1 MFFRRIASNLRVT
14 SGSGGTLAEYM
25 LDGRPGGHTVKRI
38 NYQVVIRQKSSDNVK
53 VGVRLYHGP
62 DGKNFLLQS
71 TPIASTTVGAGVVL
85 LNGDSDATKMIGEYT
100 AAAPTC
106 EGAGNQEWANID
118 IYEIQSP
125 L

>member
-1 MFFRRIASNLRVT
+1 
-14 SGSGGTLAEYM
+14 M
-25 LDGRPGGHTVKRI
+25 LDGRPGGHTVKRV
-38 NYQVVIRQKSSDNVK
+38 NYQVVVRQKSSDSVK

-71 TPIASTTVGAGVVL
+71 TPIPSTTVAAGIVL
-85 LNGDSDATKMIGEYT
+85 LNGDSDAAKMIGEYT

-106 EGAGNQEWANID
+106 EGSGNQEWANVD